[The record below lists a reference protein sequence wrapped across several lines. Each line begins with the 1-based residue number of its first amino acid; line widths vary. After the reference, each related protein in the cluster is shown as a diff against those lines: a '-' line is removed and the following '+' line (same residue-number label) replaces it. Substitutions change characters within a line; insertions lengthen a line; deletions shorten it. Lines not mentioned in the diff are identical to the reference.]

1 MVEKQ
6 QGVVRGADVGPFEIG
21 GSLVV
26 TCKVFGGILICL
38 YLKDGC
44 DCGCGGDFDDSLTL
58 TYFTIYRYGSLIGL
72 YQNWRPVGRDFI
84 SPIVCSRF
92 PSTLGDLVEGRERL

>member
-26 TCKVFGGILICL
+26 TCKVFGGILIYL

-44 DCGCGGDFDDSLTL
+44 DCGDDFDDSLTL
-58 TYFTIYRYGSLIGL
+58 TYFNICIWITIVL